1 MRGRPLCAASVIYI
15 GILVL
20 MYFGFGFF
28 QTDTEFR
35 QDASV
40 FLNGQVEQIQGVGE
54 KQSLVVRDVM
64 QGESLYCKR
73 MKVYDVTG
81 RSLFQEIKIG
91 QIISIAGTASSFLKP
106 GNPGQ
111 FNEYQ
116 YYSQQG
122 IQYKCL
128 AKALTIKENTVNRR
142 EQFLYEL
149 RSLVHQSLYSC
160 LPEKD
165 AGIMAAMLLGEKAG
179 LDEEINDLYKNSGI
193 SHILAISGLHISMI
207 GMGLFY
213 LLRRYVMPM
222 KVAACT
228 TALLL
233 ILYGELTGF
242 PIATKRAVLMMLC
255 MLGARFLGERYDR
268 LSALALSALIQ
279 LAFSPASLFQS
290 GFLLS
295 YGTVL
300 GITVFVDEFQETVS
314 LKHKWWKAV
323 AGSLGIFLV
332 TFPVLLYFYYE
343 WNPYSF
349 LINTL
354 LLPFVSVLIGFAIF
368 VSVVSAFQPVC
379 ARFFSGFIHVVL
391 QYYETICRLMEK
403 LPCHRIITG
412 RPELWQILL
421 YYVLLGLF
429 CYMSKPSLQTKPG
442 LLRRRKHRILLIAA
456 AVILVLF
463 RVPESSGPTIT
474 NLDVGQ
480 GDCAVIRAE
489 GKVILIDGG
498 SSDVKQVAKYRISR
512 YLKYYGIN
520 RIDYFYIT
528 HSDSDHVNGLME
540 ILQDRSRMGLQIG
553 AVVVPDIEKR
563 DAEYKNLV
571 SEIKK
576 CGIPLIKMKWGGCLC
591 SGGMTVR
598 CLHPAPDY
606 EWKTENDYS
615 MVLQLDYGS
624 FRGIFTGDLEE
635 AGEREILERISDV
648 DYLKVGHH
656 GSKGS
661 SSAAF
666 LEKISPETSVISA
679 GYKNRYGHPA
689 KETLERLEKSGAKVY
704 STIDCGAVTIKVG
717 EEGYQVS
724 AYCQGE
730 K

>member
-15 GILVL
+15 GILVFL
-20 MYFGFGFF
+20 YFELGFF
-28 QTDTEFR
+28 QMNTGVR
-35 QDASV
+35 QDDSV
-40 FLNGQVEQIQGVGE
+40 LLSCQIEQIQGVGE
-54 KQSLVVRDVM
+54 KRSLVVRDVM
-64 QGESLYCKR
+64 QGENAYCKR
-73 MKVYDVTG
+73 MKVYDSTG
-81 RSLFQEIKIG
+81 RSLFQKIKIG
-91 QIISIAGTASSFLKP
+91 QIISIAGTASSFMEP

-122 IQYKCL
+122 IQYKCM
-128 AKALTIKENTVNRR
+128 AKALTIKENTVNRK

-149 RSLVHQSLYSC
+149 RSFCYASLFSC
-160 LPEKD
+160 LPERD

-179 LDEEINDLYKNSGI
+179 LEEEINDLYKNSGI
-193 SHILAISGLHISMI
+193 SHILAISGLHVSMV

-213 LLRRYVMPM
+213 FLRRYVMPM
-222 KVAACT
+222 KAAACT

-242 PIATKRAVLMMLC
+242 PIATKRAVIMMLC
-255 MLGARFLGERYDR
+255 MLGARFLGQRYDR
-268 LSALALSALIQ
+268 LSALALSAVIQ
-279 LAFSPASLFQS
+279 LTISPVSLFQS

-300 GITVFVDEFQETVS
+300 GITVFVDEFQETIS
-314 LKHKWWKAV
+314 IKYKLWKV
-323 AGSLGIFLV
+323 MSGSLGIFIV
-332 TFPVLLYFYYE
+332 TFPILLYFYYE

-349 LINTL
+349 LINML
-354 LLPFVSVLIGFAIF
+354 ILPFVSVLIGFAILI
-368 VSVVSAFQPVC
+368 SVLSAFHPVC
-379 ARFFSGFIHVVL
+379 ARFLAGTIHVVL
-391 QYYETICRLMEK
+391 QYYETICRLTEK

-412 RPELWQILL
+412 QPQLWQIFL
-421 YYVLLGLF
+421 YYVMLGLF
-429 CYMSKPSLQTKPG
+429 CYLSKPSQQTKPG
-442 LLRRRKHRILLIAA
+442 LLRRRRYRIFLLVA
-456 AVILVLF
+456 AVCLVLIHI
-463 RVPESSGPTIT
+463 PESTGLTIT
-474 NLDVGQ
+474 NLDIGQ
-480 GDCAVIRAE
+480 GDCAVIRTE
-489 GKVILIDGG
+489 ENVILIDGG

-512 YLKYYGIN
+512 YLKYYGIS
-520 RIDYFYIT
+520 RIDYFFIT
-528 HSDSDHVNGLME
+528 HSDSDHVNGMME
-540 ILQDRSRMGLQIG
+540 ILRDRSRMGLQIG

-563 DAEYKNLV
+563 DAEYENIV

-576 CGIPLIKMKWGGCLC
+576 SGIPLIKMKWGGGLC
-591 SGGMTVR
+591 SGGITVR

-615 MVLQLDYGS
+615 LVLQLDYGS

-635 AGEREILERISDV
+635 AGEREILGRISDV

-661 SSAAF
+661 SSSAF
-666 LEKISPETSVISA
+666 LEKISPETAVISA

-689 KETLERLEKSGAKVY
+689 KETLERLEKLGTEVY

-724 AYCQGE
+724 AYRQGE